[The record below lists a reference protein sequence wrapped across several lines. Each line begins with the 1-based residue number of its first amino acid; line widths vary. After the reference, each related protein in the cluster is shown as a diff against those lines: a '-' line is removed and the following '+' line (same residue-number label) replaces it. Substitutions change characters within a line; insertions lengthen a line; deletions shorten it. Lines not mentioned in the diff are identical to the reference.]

1 MYSRSDLR
9 HACYRAK
16 SNNNVVAEKHKPL
29 LQVIEPLLPDYATWD
44 NFTDRWDIF
53 IDKNKDIHI
62 VVPERN
68 INFIEKT
75 CLEAKF
81 KAQNNIPVSFDDNL
95 KKQNVVDIVELS
107 MLDELTKW
115 ESYDEKWS
123 VYMDEQKFI
132 NVKLINKKKTQIE
145 VTDDMIIKS
154 IDDNRILLNQDQ
166 KDELLKQKE
175 ENKKLDTV
183 LEMKEAT
190 PKQKKQIEKLLKNK
204 KDTKG
209 SE

>member
-1 MYSRSDLR
+1 M
-9 HACYRAK
+9 
-16 SNNNVVAEKHKPL
+16 
-29 LQVIEPLLPDYATWD
+29 I
-44 NFTDRWDIF
+44 I
-53 IDKNKDIHI
+53 
-62 VVPERN
+62 
-68 INFIEKT
+68 
-75 CLEAKF
+75 
-81 KAQNNIPVSFDDNL
+81 L

-204 KDTKG
+204 KDTK
-209 SE
+209 EFE

>member
-16 SNNNVVAEKHKPL
+16 VTNNVVAEKHKPL

-81 KAQNNIPVSFDDNL
+81 KAQNNIPVRFDDNL

-209 SE
+209 FE